1 MARIGSRRMSRRKIP
16 HMCVPQLW
24 LEKLV
29 GPAVATM
36 PAKKRDVDSSDHA
49 ASGAEAKVARVST
62 VSSATAN
69 KVPEAENGSQ
79 DGEAT
84 AASGADTTSHAIAP
98 KLLSITAL
106 LEIESLDA
114 HAVCISKWASQM
126 KSYVD
131 KRLIDV

>member
-1 MARIGSRRMSRRKIP
+1 MSRRNIP
-16 HMCVPQLW
+16 HMCVSQFW
-24 LEKLV
+24 LERLV
-29 GPAVATM
+29 GPATATM

-62 VSSATAN
+62 ASSATAN

-84 AASGADTTSHAIAP
+84 AASGADTTSQAIAP
-98 KLLSITAL
+98 KLLSITSL
-106 LEIESLDA
+106 LEMESFDA
-114 HAVCISKWASQM
+114 HAGCIPKWASQM

-131 KRLIDV
+131 DR